1 MTCNHKRYKIIKTH
15 GSKSKGYLICKDCN
29 KIIKKKDIKKW
40 NKKKRR

>member
-15 GSKSKGYLICKDCN
+15 GKKSTGYLVCKDCK